1 MGPLDPKQLMKV
13 LYSIDKSLGR
23 IATALEKQY
32 EEFFVVNQYTELDP
46 IENQK
51 RPTEE

>member
-1 MGPLDPKQLMKV
+1 MGTLDLRQLMKV

-32 EEFFVVNQYTELDP
+32 EEVFVVNQYTELGP
-46 IENQK
+46 IKET
-51 RPTEE
+51 TEE

>member
-32 EEFFVVNQYTELDP
+32 EQ
-46 IENQK
+46 
-51 RPTEE
+51 RPEVRTAEWYDDHNE